1 MSSTDYRQNSGG
13 EWEAGTGSL
22 QGTREGMQQTTVEQL
37 PFPDSSIPTS
47 SPNFFNG
54 VPQAPQQQYPVTP
67 GINTPLPP
75 PVSLVGDLNSD
86 CGVGLDDLSILLFN
100 MGHPGPLGDENGDL
114 LVNLEDLSIL
124 LFNYGRTC

>member
-22 QGTREGMQQTTVEQL
+22 QGTREGAQQITVEQL
-37 PFPDSSIPTS
+37 PFPDSSIPTN

-75 PVSLVGDLNSD
+75 PEIWSMSPMLPQSSGAPNASPNPLQPMDSLNSTPHATRHLPD
-86 CGVGLDDLSILLFN
+86 V
-100 MGHPGPLGDENGDL
+100 
-114 LVNLEDLSIL
+114 
-124 LFNYGRTC
+124 